1 MQRGFPRLNFL
12 DEHINRIQ
20 VGRSVTVRA
29 KARYCPIFLSN
40 STHFSHNHLC
50 LGHLDVQSTDGR
62 IVPSVSGESRIDA
75 QMPALSRFLQFDL
88 RPERCGFR
96 RLWSW

>member
-1 MQRGFPRLNFL
+1 MQRGFPGFL
-12 DEHINRIQ
+12 FLMSLPSRP
-20 VGRSVTVRA
+20 RSSGQSHA
-29 KARYCPIFLSN
+29 KRMRGTIFSSN
-40 STHFSHNHLC
+40 SMHCSHIAAA
-50 LGHLDVQSTDGR
+50 GHLDVQSTNGHV
-62 IVPSVSGESRIDA
+62 VPSVSGESRIDA